1 MNQFVDNIAIYNDQQ
16 LDTWSDIIVSF
27 EYERVAYNSN
37 PTGGFALVFFDSIVD
52 IPRNGGKGYSL
63 GYTPNLSKDYCKQDG
78 YLGLQAAFLAIGF
91 DNKGLFAAAINGANG
106 LPLSAINY
114 NHTFTVRGGVAE
126 NYNVLKTL
134 NLTTSTLS
142 GYSNASTFTV
152 DQSASSANFSVAHRS
167 VRVILKN
174 HATKLIVQL
183 KDNTTRDNF
192 DTVLTLDL
200 PEKNRASLK
209 AAITNTVDNELT
221 QFKISSFNTAG
232 FPGTVNTQRLASC
245 SFNVQQPLYGSTD
258 SQLCAGNEYVT
269 TTLPGQVV
277 TYTTDTV
284 KYNSKN
290 IIYTGSGIR
299 LTGSSQDYVVGV
311 YLNTPTIVIYKY
323 LGEKLAKTFLLN
335 TLDNQFPKWVD
346 IDTASGTLA
355 VLTRAV
361 SGTIYIYN
369 YITSSTVQSDLGT
382 WKLYQTI
389 PYNSAIHG
397 PYGFVDKI
405 KIKDKHLIVNAGQ
418 ERVHAFRKSIFN
430 TWEYIQTLSAVIAP
444 EFTNGFGEEFAL
456 DGNDLLVGAPQSQK
470 VPFPEPVQGEVYH
483 YIYSE
488 EKNKWQLAMAI
499 GSFYN
504 LNTALG
510 TFGTTIALSNN
521 VCVIGSPGEVYRYSE
536 AFSDINVGRIH
547 VFRKAPGGL
556 FSQGT
561 AIAPEGQYLERGAFF
576 GTKVALYDNYA
587 FVLSPYTSS
596 IYKSFVS
603 ILDLRC
609 KFQIPPP
616 QISAPACALIT
627 FDNRNYI
634 LDTLTDTYLL
644 SYTCQLGGAAEF

>member
-27 EYERVAYNSN
+27 EYERISYNSN

-63 GYTPNLSKDYCKQDG
+63 GYTPNVSKDYCKQSG
-78 YLGLQAAFLAIGF
+78 YSGLQAAFLAVGF
-91 DNKGLFAAAINGANG
+91 DNKGLFAADINGATG

-114 NHTFTVRGGVAE
+114 NHTITVRGGVAE
-126 NYNVLKTL
+126 DYGVLKTL

-142 GYSNASTFTV
+142 SYSNASTFTV
-152 DQSASSANFSVAHRS
+152 DQSASSANFPTAHRS

-174 HATKLIVQL
+174 HATKLLVQL
-183 KDNTTRDNF
+183 KDNAEKDNF

-200 PEKNRASLK
+200 PEKSRASLK
-209 AAITNTVDNELT
+209 VAITNTVDNDLT

-232 FPGTVNTQRLASC
+232 FPGTVNTQRLAGC
-245 SFNVQQPLYGSTD
+245 SYIIQQPLYGSTD
-258 SQLCAGNEYVT
+258 SQLCAGNEFVT

-284 KYNSKN
+284 KYNLKN
-290 IIYTGSGIR
+290 IIYTGSGIQ
-299 LTGSSQDYVVGV
+299 LTGSSVDYVAGI
-311 YLNTPTIVIYKY
+311 YLNTPVVVIYKY

-335 TLDNQFPKWVD
+335 TFDNEIPKWVD
-346 IDTASGTLA
+346 VDGVNGTLA

-361 SGTIYIYN
+361 SGAIYIYN
-369 YITSSTVQSDLGT
+369 YITSSTTQSDLGT

-389 PYNSAIHG
+389 SFDPTIHG
-397 PYGFVDKI
+397 SYGFLDKLKI
-405 KIKDKHLIVNAGQ
+405 KGKHLIVSAGQ
-418 ERVHAFRKSIFN
+418 EHVHTFRKSIFN
-430 TWEYIQTLSAVIAP
+430 TWEYIQTLSATIAP
-444 EFTNGFGEEFAL
+444 QFTNGFGEELAL
-456 DGNDLLVGAPQSQK
+456 DGNDLLIGAPQSQK
-470 VPFPEPVQGEVYH
+470 VPYPEPVQGEVYH

-488 EKNKWQLAMAI
+488 EKNIWQLAMAL
-499 GSFYN
+499 GSFYK

-510 TFGTTIALSNN
+510 AFGSSIALSNN
-521 VCVIGSPGEVYRYSE
+521 VCVIGSPGEEYRYNESV
-536 AFSDINVGRIH
+536 ADINMGRVHI
-547 VFRKAPGGL
+547 FRKTTGGL

-561 AIAPEGQYLERGAFF
+561 AIAPEGIYRERGAFF
-576 GTKVALYDNYA
+576 GTKVALYENYA
-587 FVLSPYTSS
+587 FILSPYTSS
-596 IYKSFVS
+596 IYKSYIT
-603 ILDLRC
+603 ILDLSC
-609 KFQIPPP
+609 TFQIPPP

-634 LDTLTDTYLL
+634 LDTLTDSYLL